1 MNEFE
6 SIELVANEIKR
17 KLNLEKNVMLL
28 YAFNSTGKTRI
39 STLIQNSEDDENVL
53 CFNAFIEDLFTWDN
67 NELVFKIEKNWIV
80 DFIVEQDIEGEI
92 IDNFKSIIDSKLE
105 PKFNLTKGQVIF
117 KMATGDNNYDENIKI
132 SRAEESIFKWSIFYT
147 ILFTAIECLSE
158 SKDERLSNKFD
169 NLKYIII
176 DDPVSSIDDCK
187 IIALGI
193 QIYNLIN
200 NYKGE
205 TDLKFIITTHHSL
218 FYNVLYNSFGKN
230 RKYIFNTLRKKD
242 KKYIIEYQN
251 DSPFGYHLIVK
262 KEIDRAISEDDVKKY
277 HFNLFRCLLEKT
289 SYFLGYHKWEN
300 CIINENNATTQ
311 EIIRLINLYSHDTL
325 SELDSKELN
334 EFEKE
339 LFIKTYS
346 NFVKEFKWGQNDG

>member
-1 MNEFE
+1 MNEFD

-17 KLNLEKNVMLL
+17 KLNLEKNIILL

-39 STLIQNSEDDENVL
+39 STLIQNAETDEEVL
-53 CFNAFIEDLFTWDN
+53 CFNAFMEDLFTWNN
-67 NELVFKIEKNWIV
+67 NEFVFKIEKNWIIELI
-80 DFIVEQDIEGEI
+80 DELEIEGNI
-92 IDNFKSIIDSKLE
+92 VDNFKNIIDSKLE
-105 PKFNLTKGQVIF
+105 PKFDLKKGQVTF

-147 ILFTAIECLSE
+147 ILSTAIECLSE

-176 DDPVSSIDDCK
+176 DDPVSSIDDSK
-187 IIALGI
+187 IITLGI

-200 NYKGE
+200 SYKGE
-205 TDLKFIITTHHSL
+205 SDLKFIITTHHSL
-218 FYNVLYNSFGKN
+218 FYNVLYNSFGRSK
-230 RKYIFNTLRKKD
+230 RCIYNTLRKKD
-242 KKYIIEYQN
+242 KKYLIEYQN

-262 KEIDRAISEDDVKKY
+262 KEIDRAICEDDVKKY

-289 SYFLGYHKWEN
+289 AYFLGYNKWEN
-300 CIINENNATTQ
+300 CIINDNETTTQ

-325 SELDSKELN
+325 SELDYKELIQS
-334 EFEKE
+334 EKE
-339 LFIKTYS
+339 LFIKIYN
-346 NFVKEFKWGQNDG
+346 NFIKEFKWGQNSG

>member
-200 NYKGE
+200 N
-205 TDLKFIITTHHSL
+205 
-218 FYNVLYNSFGKN
+218 
-230 RKYIFNTLRKKD
+230 
-242 KKYIIEYQN
+242 
-251 DSPFGYHLIVK
+251 
-262 KEIDRAISEDDVKKY
+262 
-277 HFNLFRCLLEKT
+277 
-289 SYFLGYHKWEN
+289 
-300 CIINENNATTQ
+300 
-311 EIIRLINLYSHDTL
+311 IRERQI
-325 SELDSKELN
+325 
-334 EFEKE
+334 
-339 LFIKTYS
+339 
-346 NFVKEFKWGQNDG
+346 